1 MILVG
6 LSLLDVALHHTALVW
21 WVVRIAGIGL
31 AAAGGIFAILGL
43 QALWE
48 DRIALLL
55 DDWRFRRSLR

>member
-1 MILVG
+1 M
-6 LSLLDVALHHTALVW
+6 
-21 WVVRIAGIGL
+21 
-31 AAAGGIFAILGL
+31 AGGIFAILGL